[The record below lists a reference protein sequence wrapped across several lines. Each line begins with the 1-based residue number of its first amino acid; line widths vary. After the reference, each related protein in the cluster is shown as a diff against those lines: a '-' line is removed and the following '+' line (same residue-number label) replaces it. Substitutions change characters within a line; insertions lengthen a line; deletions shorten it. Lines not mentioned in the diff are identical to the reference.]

1 MNRSVDSGKSKGSR
15 SSSKKGN
22 SDAEEGD
29 SFRSGS
35 NGDSPNA
42 KSSRRRPTN
51 HKQGVHNSDLDE
63 LERLLQEQVDPDFFQ
78 DPKVFHT
85 LQRVIDVLGAQ
96 LLEDTS
102 NRNTPYSTKE
112 YENLRKHNPA
122 YKALKKQQQV
132 VEDAIEHLAVV
143 HCAELNQS
151 VVQVGRVARQ
161 FKDAVTKVRELRQQV
176 NDIQE
181 TLGSN
186 SHPSGED
193 ASGVVM
199 TTRDG
204 ASAAA
209 MSLRELWLKK
219 LECESVMTL
228 LEKMEILR
236 ASPTQFDMCIRPR
249 NGGACRIGAAVLT
262 LSSALAIAF
271 EHSVSHVAA
280 LHSITKQLLERQQIA
295 EDIIWKTLQDVLYL
309 RTGNGIVKEKGTKPA
324 TAKRIVS
331 SAASVSS
338 KRSAGTSS
346 ILQNPFV
353 PRQGRLR
360 SLAEDE
366 ELDNES
372 VQSYDSDDTS
382 FFSRDSSKGSK
393 QNSTVST
400 AATSTAGSYAGLSTR
415 MMIPMHTLD
424 AEMDLEADERRCLE
438 NTFGLPSSSSN
449 SWDRSLPR
457 YADHVMALR
466 ILVECLAKLR
476 RLADVERQLSEELH
490 SELRR
495 VAQIEQARTLARLE
509 RRSHKR
515 HARDLKEFRR
525 HLTGLLSS
533 FGCVMVRYS
542 HLAQI
547 LRHRIVSR

>member
-1 MNRSVDSGKSKGSR
+1 
-15 SSSKKGN
+15 
-22 SDAEEGD
+22 
-29 SFRSGS
+29 
-35 NGDSPNA
+35 
-42 KSSRRRPTN
+42 
-51 HKQGVHNSDLDE
+51 
-63 LERLLQEQVDPDFFQ
+63 
-78 DPKVFHT
+78 
-85 LQRVIDVLGAQ
+85 

-186 SHPSGED
+186 NHPLGED
-193 ASGVVM
+193 ASGGGVM
-199 TTRDG
+199 VARDG

-249 NGGACRIGAAVLT
+249 NGGPCRIGAAVLT
-262 LSSALAIAF
+262 LSSALSIAF

-309 RTGNGIVKEKGTKPA
+309 RTGNGAVKQKPSKPA
-324 TAKRIVS
+324 AAAKRMVS

-346 ILQNPFV
+346 VLQNPFL

-400 AATSTAGSYAGLSTR
+400 AATSTAGSYAGVATR
-415 MMIPMHTLD
+415 MMIPMHILD

-438 NTFGLPSSSSN
+438 NTFGLPTSSN
-449 SWDRSLPR
+449 TWDRSLPR

-490 SELRR
+490 MELRR
-495 VAQIEQARTLARLE
+495 VAQIEQAKTLARLE

-547 LRHRIVSR
+547 LRHRIVSQWWTCANVLH